1 MITNE
6 KNSKKTNLGNEILTK
21 IKIDSEKIHSHDYHN
36 NNRSLE
42 EILLNDFRV
51 TQQQLNDAKLEQ
63 STTKRT
69 LFEILV
75 ENESIQ
81 EIDMLKALS
90 IHLNLEYRPTF
101 PIQDINPKLIQN
113 LNISFC
119 LQHMFVPIAEDEMYI
134 IVAIAN
140 PLNIINIDDLR
151 ILLKKNIK
159 CIVCPKDLIESA
171 INNVF
176 ERQELVDQNK
186 GLTADDEIDGIEGLD
201 VAHNILQDNEEA
213 PVRKEVTA
221 IIRRSI
227 SEKASDIHIE
237 PFEDR
242 VSVRFRIDG
251 RLREVRVIPKKYQSS
266 VSTRIKILA
275 KLNIA
280 ESRLPQDGRI
290 TLKVGTR
297 EIDVRVS
304 TLPIKFGE
312 RIVLRILDKSGG
324 LPNLEDIG
332 LPKALLKNFKQIIN
346 QKHGIILVTGPT
358 GSGKTTTL
366 ASALMHI
373 NKPDISII
381 TVEDPVE
388 IQLPGVSQ
396 VEVNEKAGLTFA
408 AALRSI
414 LRQNPNVILIGE
426 IRDSET
432 AQIAVQAS
440 ITGHLVFS
448 TLHTNDTAASVTRLV
463 DFGIEPF
470 QITTAVVAI
479 LAVRL
484 VRKVCFQCR
493 EEANYTN
500 EELNLIGLTKSATSG
515 KILYKAKSGG
525 CPACKAS
532 GYSGRIGI
540 YELLIFDDPIRN
552 FVLKSSDGASLK
564 KMCIQ
569 RGMKTLSDSAQE
581 RFINGETT
589 LEEALYATQTEHEH
603 TEEVI

>member
-1 MITNE
+1 MKVNKENFQQNKII
-6 KNSKKTNLGNEILTK
+6 SK
-21 IKIDSEKIHSHDYHN
+21 IK
-36 NNRSLE
+36 SL
-42 EILLNDFRV
+42 D
-51 TQQQLNDAKLEQ
+51 
-63 STTKRT
+63 
-69 LFEILV
+69 EILV
-75 ENESIQ
+75 EDFRVSQKQLDEAIEEQKATSRSLSEILIENEVIL
-81 EIDMLKALS
+81 EIDMLKALAK
-90 IHLNLEYRPTF
+90 HLNLEFRENF
-101 PIQDINPKLIQN
+101 PFQEISPKLIQK

-119 LQHMFVPIAEDEMYI
+119 LQHMFIPISEDNLNVT
-134 IVAIAN
+134 VAVSH
-140 PLNIINIDDLR
+140 PLDTESIDDLR
-151 ILLKKNIK
+151 VLLNKNIK
-159 CIVCPKDLIESA
+159 RIVAPKDLVEMA

-186 GLTADDEIDGIEGLD
+186 GLGADDEIDGIEGLD
-201 VAHNILQDNEEA
+201 VAHNLLQDNEEA
-213 PVRKEVTA
+213 PVRREVTA

-324 LPNLEDIG
+324 LPHLDDIG
-332 LPKALLKNFKQIIN
+332 IPKAVLKNFKQMIN
-346 QKHGIILVTGPT
+346 QKHGIVLVTGPT

-373 NKPDISII
+373 NKPDVSII

-396 VEVNEKAGLTFA
+396 VEVNDKAGLSFA

-414 LRQNPNVILIGE
+414 LRQNPNIILIGE

-484 VRKVCFQCR
+484 VRKVCFHCR
-493 EEANYTN
+493 EPANHTA
-500 EELNLIGLTKSATSG
+500 EELNLIGLSKKDTVG
-515 KILYKAKSGG
+515 KVFYKAKDGG
-525 CPACKAS
+525 CNQCKSS

-540 YELLIFDDPIRN
+540 YELLVFDDAVRN

-564 KMCIQ
+564 KMCVQ

-589 LEEALYATQTEHEH
+589 LEEALYATQVESDQEK
-603 TEEVI
+603 EVT